1 MGSEN
6 TPLSTM
12 DFAKKLLQKLGRGD
26 LFYAKVH
33 NITEVKI
40 SGFGSRYIY
49 VIENPTF
56 FSVGAESIRGFHRAA
71 KDDSG
76 VETAYAYIKHLEADG
91 WFKDKPTGPSID
103 FAKRRAMIEKMIYD
117 TINVMDPPADGK
129 GDGDNTKRWKA
140 LLSNMSDKEFEK
152 FIDHLRNKRCQLN
165 IVMPN
170 MKKTPKIPNLLQAA
184 KMVGLKT
191 SHRLWLPD
199 RTRPG
204 KKFLT
209 NEKYLVLE
217 IPIRRAQQEWD
228 KKLQVPSRDSH
239 VDALTGQVIMD
250 DKACH
255 LSTPE
260 IQSLST
266 RGLNATLAELIR
278 VRGGDVV
285 AYGDFNRQLQEAGEA
300 KLGSLDPR
308 TRARSGV
315 ISHVLLESM
324 MFENNL

>member
-1 MGSEN
+1 MSESN
-6 TPLSTM
+6 VQATPAVEGL
-12 DFAKKLLQKLGRGD
+12 DQ
-26 LFYAKVH
+26 
-33 NITEVKI
+33 TE
-40 SGFGSRYIY
+40 
-49 VIENPTF
+49 
-56 FSVGAESIRGFHRAA
+56 
-71 KDDSG
+71 
-76 VETAYAYIKHLEADG
+76 
-91 WFKDKPTGPSID
+91 FK
-103 FAKRRAMIEKMIYD
+103 KRRAMIEKMIYEVV
-117 TINVMDPPADGK
+117 NVMDPPREGQTA
-129 GDGDNTKRWKA
+129 GDNCRRWQS
-140 LLSNMSDKEFEK
+140 LLSSMDDKQFAK
-152 FIDHLRNKRCQLN
+152 FIEHLRKKECQLN

-204 KKFLT
+204 KRFLT

-266 RGLNATLAELIR
+266 RGLEKTLQELVR

-285 AYGDFNRQLQEAGEA
+285 AYGDFNRQLQESGEA
-300 KLGSLDPR
+300 KLESLDPR
-308 TRARSGV
+308 TRARASV
-315 ISHVLLESM
+315 ISHVLLQSM
-324 MFENNL
+324 MIDNNL